1 MFPRSIVPVLLPAL
15 CVVFSAGAVQAA
27 PPARDAVV
35 VYSNLC
41 WLPESGDAA
50 GYRIRLG
57 KAGGRQTLSL
67 EWSEGA
73 LKGPVQASSLTID
86 PGGTKV
92 AFAVPI
98 PVNPGERQPF
108 LKLKGRF
115 VNNTLLLEQI
125 DWDDRS
131 GPKPIREV
139 LTRGR
144 DTGENLPDCQL

>member
-1 MFPRSIVPVLLPAL
+1 MFPRMTVSVLLPAL
-15 CVVFSAGAVQAA
+15 CVFFSATAGLAA

-41 WLPESGDAA
+41 WIPESGDAA
-50 GYRIRLG
+50 GYRVRLG
-57 KAGGRQTLSL
+57 KTSGRQTLAL
-67 EWSEGA
+67 EWGEGS
-73 LKGPVQASSLTID
+73 LKGPVQASSVTID
-86 PGGTKV
+86 PGGINI

-98 PVNPGERQPF
+98 PVNPGERRPF

-125 DWDDRS
+125 DWDNRS
-131 GPKPIREV
+131 GPQPIREV

>member
-1 MFPRSIVPVLLPAL
+1 MFSRIIGFVLLLAL
-15 CVVFSAGAVQAA
+15 CAVFSAPVLAA
-27 PPARDAVV
+27 PPARDVV

-41 WLPESGDAA
+41 WIPESGDAA
-50 GYRIRLG
+50 GYRVRLG
-57 KAGGRQTLSL
+57 KAGDRQTLSL

-86 PGGTKV
+86 PGGSKI

-98 PVNPGERQPF
+98 PINPGERQPF

-115 VNNTLLLEQI
+115 VNNTLLLEHI
-125 DWDDRS
+125 DWDNRS
-131 GPKPIREV
+131 GAQPIHEV

-144 DTGENLPDCQL
+144 DTGENLPDCKL